1 MPSRRTEPVEGR
13 LVSPKAL
20 LERFGLRPKR
30 SFGQNFLADAH
41 IARRIAAL
49 ALPEPGVEV
58 LELGAGLGALTTHL
72 LDGASRVIAVERDR
86 DLVPALEELF
96 TEARSAGRLELL
108 EADAKVVD
116 FRGCFR
122 VPAER
127 RVIAGNLPY
136 QITGPLLERVVG
148 VGREIRR
155 AVFLV
160 QKEVADRLAAAPA
173 GVDYGALTVFVQAQF
188 AVERAFLV
196 RRGAFYPQPGV
207 DSAVVV
213 LEPHP
218 TPVSEETLAFRRV
231 VKAAFAAR
239 RKTLK
244 NAWAEL
250 ASADVLTA
258 AAHAVGVDL
267 DARGET
273 LSVDRFAAFAREI
286 AAAPPPPERESGGRS

>member
-1 MPSRRTEPVEGR
+1 SRRTEPVEGR

-96 TEARSAGRLELL
+96 TEAHSAGRLELL
-108 EADAKVVD
+108 EADAKRVD

-136 QITGPLLERVVG
+136 QITGPLL
-148 VGREIRR
+148 
-155 AVFLV
+155 
-160 QKEVADRLAAAPA
+160 
-173 GVDYGALTVFVQAQF
+173 
-188 AVERAFLV
+188 
-196 RRGAFYPQPGV
+196 
-207 DSAVVV
+207 
-213 LEPHP
+213 
-218 TPVSEETLAFRRV
+218 
-231 VKAAFAAR
+231 
-239 RKTLK
+239 
-244 NAWAEL
+244 
-250 ASADVLTA
+250 
-258 AAHAVGVDL
+258 
-267 DARGET
+267 
-273 LSVDRFAAFAREI
+273 
-286 AAAPPPPERESGGRS
+286 